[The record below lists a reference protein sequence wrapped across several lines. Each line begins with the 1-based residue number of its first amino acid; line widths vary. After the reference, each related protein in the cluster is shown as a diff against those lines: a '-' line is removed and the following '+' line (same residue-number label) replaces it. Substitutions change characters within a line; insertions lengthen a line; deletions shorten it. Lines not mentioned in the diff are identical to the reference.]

1 MDGSVD
7 GIVLGLENL
16 VLSSVDS
23 RLLPP
28 PRLLPPCLL
37 PPCLLPPRLL
47 SCLLILIALLFLH
60 FPMET
65 HSILFSSCST
75 HRIDEGQ
82 MLEVH
87 KLRH

>member
-1 MDGSVD
+1 MCSCLVDGSVD

-28 PRLLPPCLL
+28 PRLLP
-37 PPCLLPPRLL
+37 
-47 SCLLILIALLFLH
+47 CLLILIALLFLH